1 MTNPLTIAHIRPNA
15 KTKGHTKEEVA
26 AFADMLVKKWRGKKK
41 KNNRA

>member
-1 MTNPLTIAHIRPNA
+1 MTLKIVHIRPSS

-26 AFADMLVKKWRGKKK
+26 ALADMLVKKWRGKKK

>member
-1 MTNPLTIAHIRPNA
+1 MSNPLKIAHIRPSA
-15 KTKGHTKEEVA
+15 KKKGNTKEEVA